1 MEQEISPNM
10 QQHFHN
16 KIKKTRN
23 YRYLLATLQKNKPK
37 VAYNQR
43 TYVTSR
49 AAAVVTCG
57 GRGLTIRIESYCNLP
72 LCCEPITTRGGIPA
86 ANQDARTHTER
97 DPPNLD
103 TEVKVAVVLCDF
115 IEVVYRQ

>member
-1 MEQEISPNM
+1 M
-10 QQHFHN
+10 
-16 KIKKTRN
+16 
-23 YRYLLATLQKNKPK
+23 
-37 VAYNQR
+37 
-43 TYVTSR
+43 
-49 AAAVVTCG
+49 
-57 GRGLTIRIESYCNLP
+57 
-72 LCCEPITTRGGIPA
+72 TTRGGIPA